1 MAAAISESHPLR
13 RLFSGLVKQTFFIT
27 LPSSTSTQRFFA
39 RRFLRQGKAQNDSQR
54 AKRTTCPV
62 SEDCFTASKTR
73 ICSRTC
79 SGLTANSAPLVR
91 TS

>member
-39 RRFLRQGKAQNDSQR
+39 RRFLRQGKAQNDRNGSAAFITR
-54 AKRTTCPV
+54 GRL
-62 SEDCFTASKTR
+62 SSKIVTLSAAEGSL
-73 ICSRTC
+73 C
-79 SGLTANSAPLVR
+79 GLVAVK
-91 TS
+91 